1 MKKVIVGSVLLV
13 FVMLLGACAPAV
25 GSGSDASSAASSAAM
40 PTPVAQIPTG
50 DLVRANYL
58 TVCSDIPYP
67 PQEFYDENGDP
78 QGVDVDIA
86 NEIGNRLGLKVQY
99 VNTVFDTIIA
109 AVTSGKCDIL
119 VSAMN
124 ITKDRNKQISMIPY
138 FKAGQ
143 SLVVAKGNPEK
154 ISSVMDLCGKSVAAE
169 SGTTEVD
176 FIQGSGDYE
185 GNGLMQKCESEGKGE
200 VNLVITQ
207 KDSDALQQLQTG
219 KVAAYSTDSPVA
231 AYYTVEHP
239 DQFEVAGEVFETINE
254 GIGLPCNAD
263 DCTSAPLTAVG
274 EGVKA
279 ALLSMIQDG
288 SFQKIL
294 DKWNLS
300 SSGVSPQ

>member
-1 MKKVIVGSVLLV
+1 MKKVFVSSIFLVVVLV
-13 FVMLLGACAPAV
+13 LGACAPAA
-25 GSGSDASSAASSAAM
+25 SNGSDAAPDAAPATVG
-40 PTPVAQIPTG
+40 TPVAQVPAS
-50 DLVRANYL
+50 DLVRGNYL

-78 QGVDVDIA
+78 QGVDIDIA
-86 NEIGNRLGLKVQY
+86 NEIGSRLGLKVQF

-109 AVTSGKCDIL
+109 AVTSGKCDII

-185 GNGLMQKCESEGKGE
+185 GKGLMQKCAAEAKGE

-207 KDSDALQQLQTG
+207 KDSDSLQQLQTG

-231 AYYTVEHP
+231 AYYTVQHP
-239 DQFEVAGEVFETINE
+239 DQFEIAGEVFETVNE
-254 GIGLPCNAD
+254 GIGLPCQAD
-263 DCTSAPLTAVG
+263 DCTDAPLSAVG
-274 EGVKA
+274 EAVKA
-279 ALLSMIQDG
+279 ALISMIEDG
-288 SFQKIL
+288 TFKSIL